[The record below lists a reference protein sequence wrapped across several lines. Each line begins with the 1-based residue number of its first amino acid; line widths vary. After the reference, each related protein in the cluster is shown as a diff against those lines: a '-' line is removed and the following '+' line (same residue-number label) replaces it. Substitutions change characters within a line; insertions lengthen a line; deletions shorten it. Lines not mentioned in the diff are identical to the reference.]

1 LQSSISNRSN
11 DEGWNQEKKLNPW
24 DRDNSSKLKKTKP
37 NSKKSLILK
46 DEIEKKKLKKHW
58 VVLVKLKIQL
68 KKDLKNE
75 SSQHGLTC
83 QKYDFDYEIEI
94 NS

>member
-24 DRDNSSKLKKTKP
+24 DRNNSSKLKKTKP
-37 NSKKSLILK
+37 NSKKK
-46 DEIEKKKLKKHW
+46 PNIEGWNWEKELKKHW